1 LQNMETASTD
11 DLDEIFVDEV
21 VKTVNAIYSDLPLK
35 YIGSSTMKG
44 IAFVKF
50 LENIIERMNSSET
63 SIFLSIPFEYDSV
76 IQFVAQDAI
85 KEATGRYNEKMK
97 VLMSELPILWDKF
110 EEMHDECNSDIGK
123 LYFEKIIG
131 SPRQMGK
138 FIEQLNEEINK
149 HKETF
154 K

>member
-63 SIFLSIPFEYDSV
+63 STFLSITIEYDSV
-76 IQFVAQDAI
+76 IQFVEKKAI
-85 KEATGRYNEKMK
+85 KEAMGRYNEKMK
-97 VLMSELPILWDKF
+97 VFMSDLPILWDKF
-110 EEMHDECNSDIGK
+110 EEMHDECNAYINK

-131 SPRQMGK
+131 SPKQMGR
-138 FIEQLNEEINK
+138 FIEQLKEETIRR
-149 HKETF
+149 KET
-154 K
+154 